1 MSYKERIG
9 IIKNLPDRKGKN
21 YKNLN
26 FQERAKL
33 FKESVERSMK
43 KYNVKLTAGYI
54 NSMDDS
60 ENLIIEEIRNDE
72 VINEV
77 YFDTL
82 RKEL

>member
-1 MSYKERIG
+1 
-9 IIKNLPDRKGKN
+9 
-21 YKNLN
+21 
-26 FQERAKL
+26 
-33 FKESVERSMK
+33 MK

-77 YFDTL
+77 YFDTQ
-82 RKEL
+82 KGVMKWQE

>member
-1 MSYKERIG
+1 
-9 IIKNLPDRKGKN
+9 
-21 YKNLN
+21 
-26 FQERAKL
+26 
-33 FKESVERSMK
+33 
-43 KYNVKLTAGYI
+43 
-54 NSMDDS
+54 MDDS